1 MRVISGSCRSMPLI
15 CPKGEGTR
23 PTTDRIKETLFNI
36 LQCDVPGSVFVDL
49 FAGSGS
55 IAIEALSR
63 GAKYAYIVDNSKEAI
78 ECIKQNVNFTKLSD
92 RATIIARSAIDS
104 LYEINVP
111 ADIIFMDPP
120 YGADVEEDV
129 LAALSNARCLTEDTL
144 IIIEADINKDFDFVT
159 GLGYEVTREKCY
171 KTNKHVFIRRSQEE

>member
-1 MRVISGSCRSMPLI
+1 MNYGLPYMGSKSKIVKHIVPLF
-15 CPKGEGTR
+15 PYA
-23 PTTDRIKETLFNI
+23 DN
-36 LQCDVPGSVFVDL
+36 FVDL

-104 LYEINVP
+104 LYEINVA